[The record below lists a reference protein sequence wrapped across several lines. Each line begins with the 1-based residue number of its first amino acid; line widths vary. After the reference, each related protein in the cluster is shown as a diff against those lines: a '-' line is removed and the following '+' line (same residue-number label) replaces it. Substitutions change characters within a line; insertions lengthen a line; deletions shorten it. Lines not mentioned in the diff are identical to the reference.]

1 MPWLKNG
8 RIKTTSKLQ
17 LQVKGNPIHI
27 TEWLIHLSNL
37 IILGTHTRNSNIDLG
52 IQIQRLSSATLG
64 NWSAG
69 MKFGNH
75 NNKRQVAKIHGTT
88 TKRSKDEQ
96 SRYSYHMNCIR
107 DNYLRSRLSRY
118 TTTDLQGIQSKHTIN
133 PHLLQLLMKII
144 KLT

>member
-1 MPWLKNG
+1 M
-8 RIKTTSKLQ
+8 
-17 LQVKGNPIHI
+17 KGNHIHI

-37 IILGTHTRNSNIDLG
+37 IILGTHKHNLNIDLG
-52 IQIQRLSSATLG
+52 IQIQRLSSAILG

-96 SRYSYHMNCIR
+96 SCYSYHTNCIR
-107 DNYLRSRLSRY
+107 DNYLLSRLSHY
-118 TTTDLQGIQSKHTIN
+118 TTTDLQGMQSQHTVN
-133 PHLLQLLMKII
+133 PHLL
-144 KLT
+144 